1 MMAVYGGGGGYMSY
15 NQANSLTATTFNCD
29 SKLWKKIE
37 KPLFIVSMGLNFFH
51 DEKLNIPQ
59 ISTTNKES
67 FLRFWKVL
75 LTNDKIRINLRNDG
89 SASVIE
95 REFGKEFLKGTHET
109 LDNGFFFK
117 SNFKSKFLDKKY
129 LAINTISREPH
140 LTLQEWQNFKNSLVK
155 IIEYAINTLKLHIVF
170 VPHIPLD
177 LEAICEI
184 LSLTNERYKRENI
197 SVAPLLQGEFGAH
210 FIASIYRDSTFSV
223 VSRFHASIACFV
235 ENAKVIGLSHS
246 YVNRMKALYESVNL
260 ADCFVE
266 AKENFEQ
273 NIFALLENYPQKHAD
288 FQNQQKQTLEI
299 YKNFFEKNF

>member
-1 MMAVYGGGGGYMSY
+1 MGGGGYMSY

-29 SKLWKKIE
+29 SKLWEKVE

-51 DEKLNIPQ
+51 DEKLDIPQ
-59 ISTTNKES
+59 ISTANKES

-75 LTNDKIRINLRNDG
+75 FTNDKIHINLRNDG
-89 SASVIE
+89 STQVIE
-95 REFGKEFLKGTHET
+95 REFGKEFLKNTHKT

-117 SNFKSKFLDKKY
+117 SSFKSKFLDKKY

-140 LTLQEWQNFKNSLVK
+140 LTLQEWQNFKNSLVR
-155 IIEYAINTLKLHIVF
+155 IVEYAINTLKLHIIF

-210 FIASIYRDSTFSV
+210 FIASIYRDSAFSI

-273 NIFALLENYPQKHAD
+273 NIFALLESYPQKHAD
-288 FQNQQKQTLEI
+288 FQNQQMQTLEI
-299 YKNFFEKNF
+299 YQDLFKNFN